1 MPTATDDTERQQ
13 LQRQLGACQQQLTAS
28 QQLVE
33 RLERENNKLRAA
45 AEAAPPPPRPAPSI
59 PPPPRPPPSNEASDE
74 SLRAE
79 LNHATTQLNVEKHAK
94 RSLQGQ
100 LAAIT
105 EERKSAE
112 KRAQREAERAAHL
125 EEALAAAEA
134 RATEASAARDAL
146 QHQRAGSQSAR
157 DASASCK

>member
-59 PPPPRPPPSNEASDE
+59 PPPPRPPPSNEPSDE

-79 LNHATTQLNVEKHAK
+79 LNHATTQLNRDTHDNAK
-94 RSLQGQ
+94 ATPAVTARVGAPTLQRRSLRRRRR
-100 LAAIT
+100 L
-105 EERKSAE
+105 S
-112 KRAQREAERAAHL
+112 
-125 EEALAAAEA
+125 
-134 RATEASAARDAL
+134 
-146 QHQRAGSQSAR
+146 
-157 DASASCK
+157 